1 MVAHVGSLRTE
12 ARDQIIEAAI
22 SILRG

>member
-1 MVAHVGSLRTE
+1 MVAHVGSLRAE